1 MAYLDPIFTRG
12 LYAGANRH
20 VLNGMA
26 DASKT
31 VARSQQGLA
40 KARQLVNSGNVF
52 RLGLCT
58 INQATLITANRWKY
72 QVEAFYPPSLAGG
85 GIAAPNCSS
94 FDYPEVLNIREHFN
108 TATVVDGMDITTPA
122 STVGPV
128 GSVWNGS
135 AWPTTSLAAIVN
147 VFVVYALDGSAYPY
161 FDRPNPIRC
170 TESGGGE

>member
-52 RLGLCT
+52 RLGLCNL
-58 INQATLITANRWKY
+58 IEATLVTANRWKY
-72 QVEAFYPPSLAGG
+72 KVEAFYPPSLAGG
-85 GIAAPNCSS
+85 GMTAPNCSS
-94 FDYPEVLNIREHFN
+94 FDYLEVLNIREHHN
-108 TATVVDGMDITTPA
+108 TAALVDGMDILNPPV
-122 STVGPV
+122 TVGPV
-128 GSVWNGS
+128 GSVWNGA
-135 AWPTTSLAAIVN
+135 AWPTSPLFAKVN
-147 VFVVYALDGSAYPY
+147 VYVVYALDGSAYPY

-170 TESGGGE
+170 TESGGGA

>member
-52 RLGLCT
+52 RLGLCNL
-58 INQATLITANRWKY
+58 IEATLVTANRWKY
-72 QVEAFYPPSLAGG
+72 KVEVFYPPSLAGG
-85 GIAAPNCSS
+85 GMTAPNCSS
-94 FDYPEVLNIREHFN
+94 FDYLEVLNIREHHN
-108 TATVVDGMDITTPA
+108 TAALVDGMDILNPPV
-122 STVGPV
+122 TVGPV
-128 GSVWNGS
+128 GSVWNGA
-135 AWPTTSLAAIVN
+135 AWPTSPLFAKVN
-147 VFVVYALDGSAYPY
+147 VYVVYALDGSAYPY